1 MSNLMLGSSSY
12 LLGTNDTADVLLNNI
27 SPMDANQPNGLADGI
42 IQVQTALGP
51 GTDLVGAHA
60 NLSERLAVQMPAD
73 GRLIPPGTIVMTGRS
88 TAPTGWLICNGDAV
102 DRTAYAALYS
112 AIGEAFGPGNGTTTF
127 NLPDM
132 RSRVAAGV
140 GTGTGGGASGIGA
153 PTGGTALSAVALASW
168 TGKETHVL
176 TEAELPVIDMNAK
189 LNDPG
194 HDHVESAGGT
204 GGIGMTNTVAIAT
217 GVYDNPS
224 HVTVGNLTSTEAT
237 GITIDSF
244 GSGTAHTIV
253 QPLVGLNFIIR
264 T

>member
-51 GTDLVGAHA
+51 GTDLVGALD

-73 GRLIPPGTIVMTGRS
+73 GRVIPPGTIVMTGRA
-88 TAPTGWLICNGDAV
+88 TAPAGWVLCDGHAE
-102 DRTAYAALYS
+102 DRTLRAELFA
-112 AIGEAFGPGNGTTTF
+112 AIGETFGAGDGTTTF
-127 NLPDM
+127 NVPDM
-132 RSRVAAGV
+132 RGRVAAGV
-140 GTGTGGGASGIGA
+140 GTGTGGGASGTGA
-153 PTGGTALSAVALASW
+153 VSGGTALSAVALASW

-204 GGIGMTNTVAIAT
+204 GGGGSTDTVAKAT
-217 GVYDNPS
+217 GIFDAPS
-224 HVTVGNLTSTEAT
+224 HTAVGNITSTEST
-237 GITIDSF
+237 GITINSI
-244 GSGTAHTIV
+244 GSGMAHTIV